1 VAIALMRCEQGGL
14 LASVP
19 ICGKTLGPELPRG
32 CSTRGPEEEE
42 GLTKGTDFGCENIAN
57 VAVDNDAGR
66 RGGGFMVAVCAIALL
81 IGLSGCTYNP
91 LLGKWK
97 IDQRTKET
105 YVSYVDPLSTNIKK
119 HTGNDT
125 IEFRNDTIVVSGGPN
140 AVTEDGI
147 HYQITELEGANG
159 TEVKI
164 YQPRKDDPNNYDID
178 VLRVTPDGKSAHLE
192 TPSETAELKRV
203 E

>member
-1 VAIALMRCEQGGL
+1 M
-14 LASVP
+14 
-19 ICGKTLGPELPRG
+19 
-32 CSTRGPEEEE
+32 TRPEEEE
-42 GLTKGTDFGCENIAN
+42 GLIKGTDFGCEKIAQ
-57 VAVDNDAGR
+57 VAVENDVEREGGR
-66 RGGGFMVAVCAIALL
+66 YLVAVCAMALL
-81 IGLSGCTYNP
+81 FGLSGCTYNP

-97 IDQRTKET
+97 IDHRTKET

-119 HTGNDT
+119 QTGNDM
-125 IEFRNDTIVVSGGPN
+125 IEFDKNSIVISGGPN

-147 HYQITELEGANG
+147 HYQITELEGGAG

-178 VLRVTPDGKSAHLE
+178 VLRVAPDGKSAHLE
-192 TPSETAELKRV
+192 TPSETAELKRI

>member
-1 VAIALMRCEQGGL
+1 V
-14 LASVP
+14 
-19 ICGKTLGPELPRG
+19 T
-32 CSTRGPEEEE
+32 GPEEEE
-42 GLTKGTDFGCENIAN
+42 GLAKGNGFGCGKIAN
-57 VAVDNDAGR
+57 LAVDNGGE
-66 RGGGFMVAVCAIALL
+66 RGGGRWMVAVCAMALL
-81 IGLSGCTYNP
+81 AGLSGCTYNP

-105 YVSYVDPLSTNIKK
+105 YVSYVDPLSSNIKK

-125 IEFRNDTIVVSGGPN
+125 IEFAKNSIMVSGGPN

-147 HYQITELEGANG
+147 HYQMTELPGGEG

-178 VLRVTPDGKSAHLE
+178 LSRVAPDGKSAHLE
-192 TPSETAELKRV
+192 TPSEVVELKRV

>member
-1 VAIALMRCEQGGL
+1 MPGNVVGRYRGRLFVAM
-14 LASVP
+14 
-19 ICGKTLGPELPRG
+19 
-32 CSTRGPEEEE
+32 
-42 GLTKGTDFGCENIAN
+42 
-57 VAVDNDAGR
+57 
-66 RGGGFMVAVCAIALL
+66 CAMALL

-105 YVSYVDPLSTNIKK
+105 YVSYVDPLSSNIKK
-119 HTGNDT
+119 QTGNDT
-125 IEFRNDTIVVSGGPN
+125 IEFTKNSIVVSGGPN

-147 HYQITELEGANG
+147 HYQITELEGGAG

-178 VLRVTPDGKSAHLE
+178 TSRVTPDGKSAHLE
-192 TPSETAELKRV
+192 TPSEIVELKRI

>member
-1 VAIALMRCEQGGL
+1 M
-14 LASVP
+14 VP
-19 ICGKTLGPELPRG
+19 
-32 CSTRGPEEEE
+32 E
-42 GLTKGTDFGCENIAN
+42 GFDDKGA
-57 VAVDNDAGR
+57 R
-66 RGGGFMVAVCAIALL
+66 RRYPWMLQLCAAALL
-81 IGLSGCTYNP
+81 LGLSGCTYNP

-105 YVSYVDPLSTNIKK
+105 DVTYLDPLSHNIKK
-119 HTGNDT
+119 RTGNDT
-125 IEFRNDTIVVSGGPN
+125 IEFLKDSIVISGGPQS
-140 AVTEDGI
+140 VTEDGI

-178 VLRVTPDGKSAHLE
+178 LSRVAPDGKSAHLE
-192 TPSETAELKRV
+192 TPSETVELKRI

>member
-1 VAIALMRCEQGGL
+1 ME
-14 LASVP
+14 
-19 ICGKTLGPELPRG
+19 KTLGSERTARRPI
-32 CSTRGPEEEE
+32 TGPEEEE
-42 GLTKGTDFGCENIAN
+42 GLTKGTDFGCGKI

-66 RGGGFMVAVCAIALL
+66 GGSRLIVAMCGVGLL

-105 YVSYVDPLSTNIKK
+105 YVSYVDPLSSNIKK
-119 HTGNDT
+119 QTGNDT
-125 IEFRNDTIVVSGGPN
+125 LEFDKTSIVVSGGPN

-147 HYQITELEGANG
+147 HYQITELEGGNG

-178 VLRVTPDGKSAHLE
+178 VLRVAPDGKSAHLE
-192 TPSETAELKRV
+192 TPSETAELKRI

>member
-1 VAIALMRCEQGGL
+1 MTNGTGFG
-14 LASVP
+14 SPMVP
-19 ICGKTLGPELPRG
+19 NGFDDKGAR
-32 CSTRGPEEEE
+32 TRGRWT
-42 GLTKGTDFGCENIAN
+42 LH
-57 VAVDNDAGR
+57 
-66 RGGGFMVAVCAIALL
+66 VCAAALL
-81 IGLSGCTYNP
+81 VALSGCTYNP

-105 YVSYVDPLSTNIKK
+105 DVTYLDPLSHNIKK

-125 IEFRNDTIVVSGGPN
+125 IEFLKDSIVISGGPQ

-147 HYQITELEGANG
+147 HYQITELEGAAG

-178 VLRVTPDGKSAHLE
+178 ESRVAPDGKSAHLE
-192 TPSETAELKRV
+192 TPSEVVELKRIDQ
-203 E
+203 

>member
-1 VAIALMRCEQGGL
+1 MA
-14 LASVP
+14 
-19 ICGKTLGPELPRG
+19 
-32 CSTRGPEEEE
+32 
-42 GLTKGTDFGCENIAN
+42 KGSDVGCEILAN
-57 VAVDNDAGR
+57 VTAIEDG
-66 RGGGFMVAVCAIALL
+66 RGGGRLIAAMCAIALL
-81 IGLSGCTYNP
+81 MGVSGCTYNP

-105 YVSYVDPLSTNIKK
+105 YVSYVDPLSSNIKK
-119 HTGNDT
+119 QTGNDT
-125 IEFRNDTIVVSGGPN
+125 LEFTKNSIVVSGGPN

-147 HYQITELEGANG
+147 HYQITELEGGAG

-178 VLRVTPDGKSAHLE
+178 TSRVTPDGKSAHLE
-192 TPSETAELKRV
+192 TPSEIVELKRI

>member
-1 VAIALMRCEQGGL
+1 LANGTEVVRAKVIKLGALNGGRFLLALSAAALM
-14 LASVP
+14 
-19 ICGKTLGPELPRG
+19 
-32 CSTRGPEEEE
+32 
-42 GLTKGTDFGCENIAN
+42 
-57 VAVDNDAGR
+57 
-66 RGGGFMVAVCAIALL
+66 

-105 YVSYVDPLSTNIKK
+105 DVSYVDPLSTHIKK
-119 HTGNDT
+119 QSGNDT
-125 IEFRNDTIVVSGGPN
+125 IEFAKNSIVVSGGAN
-140 AVTEDGI
+140 SATEDGI
-147 HYQITELEGANG
+147 HYQITELEGAGG

-178 VLRVTPDGKSAHLE
+178 VSRVAPDGKSAHLE
-192 TPSETAELKRV
+192 TPSETVELKRI

>member
-1 VAIALMRCEQGGL
+1 M
-14 LASVP
+14 
-19 ICGKTLGPELPRG
+19 
-32 CSTRGPEEEE
+32 
-42 GLTKGTDFGCENIAN
+42 TKGTDFGCGKI

-66 RGGGFMVAVCAIALL
+66 GGSRLIVAMCGVGLL

-105 YVSYVDPLSTNIKK
+105 YVSYVDPLSSNIKK
-119 HTGNDT
+119 QTGNDT
-125 IEFRNDTIVVSGGPN
+125 LEFDKTSIVVSGGPN

-147 HYQITELEGANG
+147 HYQITELEGGNG

-178 VLRVTPDGKSAHLE
+178 VFRVTPDGKSAHLE
-192 TPSETAELKRV
+192 TPSEIVELKRIDQ
-203 E
+203 

>member
-1 VAIALMRCEQGGL
+1 M
-14 LASVP
+14 
-19 ICGKTLGPELPRG
+19 
-32 CSTRGPEEEE
+32 
-42 GLTKGTDFGCENIAN
+42 TKGTDFGCGKVSKA
-57 VAVDNDAGR
+57 AVVNDAGR
-66 RGGGFMVAVCAIALL
+66 GGGRFIFAVCAIALL
-81 IGLSGCTYNP
+81 IGLCGCTYNP

-97 IDQRTKET
+97 IGQRTKET
-105 YVSYVDPLSTNIKK
+105 YVSYVDPLSTNIRKQ
-119 HTGNDT
+119 TGNDT
-125 IEFRNDTIVVSGGPN
+125 LEFDRDSIVVSGGPN

-147 HYQITELEGANG
+147 HYQITELPGGEG

-192 TPSETAELKRV
+192 TPSETAELKRI